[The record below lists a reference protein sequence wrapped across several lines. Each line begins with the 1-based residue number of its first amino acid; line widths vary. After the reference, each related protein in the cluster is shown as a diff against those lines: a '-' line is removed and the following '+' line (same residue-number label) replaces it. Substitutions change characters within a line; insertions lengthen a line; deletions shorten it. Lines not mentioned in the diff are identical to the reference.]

1 MSLIQT
7 AAEETELKEKRAELA
22 ALEEELA
29 ERELALATL
38 KAELQAFEQSY
49 LQVVGARYAELEEVE
64 RRIAEA
70 MAGRPMDEAQ
80 PEFAPGACGQTMFH
94 PGESLKK
101 LYRDAAR
108 LCHPDLATD
117 AAERERRHR
126 LMVEVNKAYQAGS
139 EARLQ
144 ALLAAEVSQTVAAPE
159 ENPSVAMLMVASK
172 IALVKERVKE
182 IDEETGGVKSSEM
195 FRLMRRAEKAQ
206 AAGLDFFGDLVSQV
220 DRQIKKAKNRLNWL
234 QGFEPTAYS

>member
-1 MSLIQT
+1 MDLIQT
-7 AAEETELKEKRAELA
+7 TAEEKELEEKRAELA

-64 RRIAEA
+64 RRVAEV
-70 MAGRPMDEAQ
+70 MAGRPVEEEPPDFRAE
-80 PEFAPGACGQTMFH
+80 GCGQTMFH

-117 AAERERRHR
+117 AAERDRRHR

-144 ALLAAEVSQTVAAPE
+144 ALLAAEISQTVEAPE
-159 ENPSVAMLMVASK
+159 ENPSVALLMVTSK
-172 IALVKERVKE
+172 IALVRERLKE
-182 IDEETGGVKSSEM
+182 IDAENGGIESSEM
-195 FRLMRRAEKAQ
+195 FHLMRRAEKAQ
-206 AAGLDFFGDLVSQV
+206 AAGLDFLGDLVSQV
-220 DRQIKKAKNRLNWL
+220 ERQIKKAKNRLNWL
-234 QGFEPTAYS
+234 QGFEPAA

>member
-38 KAELQAFEQSY
+38 KVELQAFEQSY

-70 MAGRPMDEAQ
+70 MAGRPVEEEPPDFRAE
-80 PEFAPGACGQTMFH
+80 GCGQTMFH

-117 AAERERRHR
+117 AAERDRRHR

-144 ALLAAEVSQTVAAPE
+144 ALLAAEISQTVAAPE
-159 ENPSVAMLMVASK
+159 ENPSVAMLMVTSK
-172 IALVKERVKE
+172 IALVRERLAE
-182 IDEETGGVKSSEM
+182 IGEEISGIESSEM
-195 FRLMRRAEKAQ
+195 IRLKSRAEKAQ
-206 AAGLDFFGDLVSQV
+206 ASGIDLLADLVSQV

-234 QGFEPTAYS
+234 QGVEPAA

>member
-7 AAEETELKEKRAELA
+7 TAEETELKAKRAELA

-38 KAELQAFEQSY
+38 RAELQAFEQSY

-64 RRIAEA
+64 RRIAEV
-70 MAGRPMDEAQ
+70 MAGRPVEEDQ
-80 PEFAPGACGQTMFH
+80 PDFHAEGCGQTMFH

-144 ALLAAEVSQTVAAPE
+144 ALVAAEISQTVAAPE
-159 ENPSVAMLMVASK
+159 ENPSVAVLMVTSK
-172 IALVKERVKE
+172 IALVKERLKE
-182 IDEETGGVKSSEM
+182 IDAETVGVESSEM

-206 AAGLDFFGDLVSQV
+206 AAGIDLLADLVSQV
-220 DRQIKKAKNRLNWL
+220 ERQIKKAKNRLNWL
-234 QGFEPTAYS
+234 QGFEPSA

>member
-7 AAEETELKEKRAELA
+7 TAGETELKEKRAELA
-22 ALEEELA
+22 ALEDELA
-29 ERELALATL
+29 ERELALATI
-38 KAELQAFEQSY
+38 KAELQAFEQNY

-64 RRIAEA
+64 KRIAEV
-70 MAGRPMDEAQ
+70 MAGKPVDEEPPDFSA
-80 PEFAPGACGQTMFH
+80 EGCGQTMFH

-144 ALLAAEVSQTVAAPE
+144 ALVAAEISQTVEAPE
-159 ENPSVAMLMVASK
+159 ELPSVAMLMVTSK
-172 IALVKERVKE
+172 IALVKERLKE
-182 IDEETGGVKSSEM
+182 IDEEIAGVESSEM
-195 FRLMRRAEKAQ
+195 SRLMRSAEKAQ
-206 AAGLDFFGDLVSQV
+206 AAGLDFLGDLVSQV
-220 DRQIKKAKNRLNWL
+220 ERQIRKAKNRLNWL
-234 QGFEPTAYS
+234 QGFEPAA